1 MPYSCSEGGKCFT
14 QNGNLNKHMRMHT
27 GERHFSCSEC
37 RKVFCERGIF
47 RRQEKHTQ
55 VTDRIHDQTFVKHII
70 RKTDKTFI
78 DFKKLTQ
85 VTDCIHVQTFVKH
98 MMRHT
103 GKRPLS
109 CSECGKT
116 FHDRKSLQRHQKTRT
131 GEKPYSCSECGK
143 WFAHSGNLNRHM
155 KKYLFHVQN
164 AGKFSMTEETFIDE
178 KKLTQNVGKLYMI
191 QRAFRDAYKSHT
203 GEKPYSCSECGK

>member
-70 RKTDKTFI
+70 RKTECGKTFHGR
-78 DFKKLTQ
+78 KSLQRNLKT
-85 VTDCIHVQTFVKH
+85 
-98 MMRHT
+98 HT
-103 GKRPLS
+103 SKRPYSCSQGGKWFTQNGNLNRHMRIHTAERHFS
-109 CSECGKT
+109 CSECGKY
-116 FHDRKSLQRHQKTRT
+116 FYDRENFYKHQETHT
-131 GEKPYSCSECGK
+131 GDRQYSCSDFC
-143 WFAHSGNLNRHM
+143 
-155 KKYLFHVQN
+155 
-164 AGKFSMTEETFIDE
+164 
-178 KKLTQNVGKLYMI
+178 
-191 QRAFRDAYKSHT
+191 KST
-203 GEKPYSCSECGK
+203 